1 VTFFFDNQMSLH
13 LARAVAEL
21 ERGSNRHQVTHLRDK
36 FPADMIDPAWIRT
49 LGEDKDWVIV
59 SADLGIT
66 KNPANRAA
74 WRESGLT
81 AFFLKGGWQNQ
92 EIWIYAS
99 RFFWWWP
106 KIITQAELAQR
117 KGLPDTRSRARD
129 SRTFRPAN
137 SHGDL

>member
-36 FPADMIDPAWIRT
+36 FPADIIDPAWIRT

-74 WRESGLT
+74 WRESGLN

-106 KIITQAELAQR
+106 KIVTQAELAQR
-117 KGLPDTRSRARD
+117 KGLPDTVQEHAIRGRSAPL
-129 SRTFRPAN
+129 T
-137 SHGDL
+137 HGDL

>member
-1 VTFFFDNQMSLH
+1 MVSLKFD
-13 LARAVAEL
+13 
-21 ERGSNRHQVTHLRDK
+21 
-36 FPADMIDPAWIRT
+36 ADGQAIEWWP
-49 LGEDKDWVIV
+49 LGKSKLVV
-59 SADLGIT
+59 LTPKRSFGQP

-106 KIITQAELAQR
+106 KIVTQAELAQR
-117 KGLPDTRSRARD
+117 KGLPDTVQEHAIRGRSAPL
-129 SRTFRPAN
+129 T
-137 SHGDL
+137 HGDL

>member
-1 VTFFFDNQMSLH
+1 MRFFFDNQMSPY

-21 ERGSNRHQVTHLRDK
+21 ERGVDEHQATHLRDK
-36 FPADMIDPAWIRT
+36 FPADIPDPAWIHDLSEER
-49 LGEDKDWVIV
+49 DWVIV

-99 RFFWWWP
+99 RFLWWWP
-106 KIITQAELAQR
+106 KIVAQAQMAQ
-117 KGLPDTRSRARD
+117 KGKGFLVPFKGTRFEDVPPS
-129 SRTFRPAN
+129 
-137 SHGDL
+137 